1 MARAPAFQAGCREF
15 ESRFPLHFNFIKNFY
30 FIKIPSK
37 FYKGILLFKLQNYS
51 TQNIK
56 NDILSGAVVAVALIP
71 EAIAFSFIAGVSPV
85 VGLYAAF
92 IIGLVSSILGGKPG
106 MISGATGAVAIVFV
120 SLGVGVAQL
129 HPDLSK
135 EALSMLI
142 LHYILL
148 TSIFAG
154 IFQIIVGFLKMGKF
168 IRLVPQPAMFG
179 FVNGL
184 AIVIALAQ
192 IKFFAPS
199 NIEGLNGWSEVFK
212 ASLSENYL
220 MYIIVVITMAIM
232 HYLPKYTKAI
242 PSGLVA
248 IIGLTLLVFVTGVE
262 TKLVGDLADLSNI
275 SMPHFVMPD
284 VSLFTFDSMYLI
296 IPSAILVGLVG
307 LIESLLTLSVLDEMS
322 GTRGSGNRE
331 CVAQGI
337 GNICSGSFGGM
348 AGCAMIGQSIINYT
362 SGGLGRLSSFTASV
376 LLILLVV
383 SFSEIIAIIPVAV
396 LVGIMFMVSIGTFEF
411 SSLRRIKHMPK
422 ADAFVLVAVTVITVF
437 EDLAIAVIAGIIISA
452 LVFAWEHAKIHAR
465 TVMEN
470 GKKVYC
476 LNGPLF
482 FASVTSFGE
491 QFDIEND
498 PSEVVIDFAGARV
511 MDSSGAEAIDAITE
525 RYNKAGK
532 KLTIKHLSED
542 CRKVLKTAGP
552 FCTYEEDDPTYKVA
566 YNV

>member
-1 MARAPAFQAGCREF
+1 M
-15 ESRFPLHFNFIKNFY
+15 
-30 FIKIPSK
+30 
-37 FYKGILLFKLQNYS
+37 FKLQNYS

-92 IIGLVSSILGGKPG
+92 IIGLVTSIIGGKPG

-120 SLGVGVAQL
+120 SLGLGVAEL
-129 HPDLSK
+129 NPDLSK

-148 TSIFAG
+148 TSIIAG
-154 IFQIIVGFLKMGKF
+154 IFQVIVGLLKMGKF

-192 IKFFAPS
+192 LKFFAPS
-199 NIEGLNGWSEVFK
+199 NIEELNGWSEFFQ
-212 ASLSENYL
+212 ASLTENYL
-220 MYIIVVITMAIM
+220 MYIIVIITMTIM
-232 HYLPKYTKAI
+232 HLLPKYTKAV

-248 IIGLTLLVFVTGVE
+248 IVGLTLLVFVTGME
-262 TKLVGDLADLSNI
+262 TKLVGDLADLSNT
-275 SMPHFVMPD
+275 SMPHFIMPEL
-284 VSLFTFDSMYLI
+284 SLFNFDAMYLI

-322 GTRGSGNRE
+322 GTRGSGNQE

-362 SGGLGRLSSFTASV
+362 SGGLGRLSSFVAAT

-383 SFSEIIAIIPVAV
+383 SFSDIIAIIPVAV

-411 SSLRRIKHMPK
+411 SSLRRIKHMPR

-465 TVMEN
+465 TETDDD

-476 LNGPLF
+476 LEGPLF

-498 PSEVVIDFAGARV
+498 PNEVVIDFAGARV

-552 FCTYEEDDPTYKVA
+552 FCTFNEDDPTYKVA